1 MQFDNLSYGDFNPH
15 LLYIGKKEAVHRGKD
30 HAHDYLELTYILK
43 GQARYNIQGETH
55 ILKMGDLLIGNPGVV
70 HRFDLREGEEPPM
83 EVYIG
88 VSNFHLQEMPQ
99 QSLIL
104 PDGGHILHC
113 RPELKQDLNQLIQT
127 MISETQMRQSGQY
140 FMIKAYLVQLLL
152 LIVRQIRGEKKQKKE
167 GYVFESRSKGY
178 VVKRIITYMN
188 ENYNSR
194 ISLDQIAQNMYLSPV
209 YISKIFKE
217 ETGESPIRYLIQIR
231 LEKAK
236 EILED
241 EDCGS
246 IKDVAQS
253 VGYEDVYYFSKLFK
267 KYYGIAPAYYKK
279 GLTKKRSD
287 EIESKVRK
295 QHHVL

>member
-1 MQFDNLSYGDFNPH
+1 MQFDDLSYGDFNPH
-15 LLYIGKKEAVHRGKD
+15 LLYIGKKEATHRGED
-30 HAHDYLELTYILK
+30 HKHEYLELTYILK
-43 GQARYNIQGETH
+43 GQARYCIEGETQ
-55 ILKMGDLLIGNPGVV
+55 ILRTGDLLLGNPGVV
-70 HRFDLREGEEPPM
+70 HRFDLRAGEEPPV

-88 VSNFHLQEMPQ
+88 VSNFHFQDMPQ

-104 PDGGHILHC
+104 PDGGHVLHC
-113 RPELKQDLNQLIQT
+113 RSELKQDLNQLIQT
-127 MISETQMRQSGQY
+127 MISETKNQQTGQY

-152 LIVRQIRGEKKQKKE
+152 LVVRQIRGEEKREKK
-167 GYVFESRSKGY
+167 GYIFESRSKGY
-178 VVKRIITYMN
+178 VVKRIIAYMN
-188 ENYNSR
+188 ENYATR

-241 EDCGS
+241 ENCGS
-246 IKDVAQS
+246 IRDVALA
-253 VGYEDVYYFSKLFK
+253 VGYDDVYYFSKLFK

-279 GLTKKRSD
+279 GLTENRSPLKNQQ
-287 EIESKVRK
+287 S
-295 QHHVL
+295 

>member
-1 MQFDNLSYGDFNPH
+1 MQFDPLSYGDFNPN
-15 LLYIGKKEAVHRGKD
+15 LLYIGKNTATHSGED
-30 HAHDYLELTYILK
+30 HAHDYLELTYILT
-43 GQARYNIQGETH
+43 GQARYCIEGEMQT
-55 ILKMGDLLIGNPGVV
+55 LKAGDLLLGNPGVV
-70 HRFDLREGEEPPM
+70 HRYDRQDDQEPPV

-88 VSNFHLQEMPQ
+88 VSNFHFQDMPP
-99 QSLIL
+99 QSLVL
-104 PDGGHILHC
+104 PDGGYVLHC
-113 RPELKQDLNQLIQT
+113 KAELKQDLNQLIQT
-127 MISETQMRQSGQY
+127 MISETQMQQSGQY
-140 FMIKAYLVQLLL
+140 FMVKAYLVQMLLL
-152 LIVRQIRGEKKQKKE
+152 VIRQIRGEKKREKQ

-178 VVKRIITYMN
+178 MVKRIIAYMN
-188 ENYNSR
+188 EHYATH

-246 IKDVAQS
+246 IKDVALA

-267 KYYGIAPAYYKK
+267 KYYGIAPAYYKRQR
-279 GLTKKRSD
+279 LNTK
-287 EIESKVRK
+287 
-295 QHHVL
+295 